1 MESAT
6 DQSASRDPSMGA
18 SKLRYPLRSAK
29 PYSAVS
35 QSVSVL
41 DLSGKDKSAKPPR
54 RLSIPTKTA
63 TGPRPAPIGSVTPTS
78 QTRNV
83 RSDGQEKSDTP
94 ASDVSRSASR
104 RKFSTLSSVSYWLT
118 QIKLAEASSKHSV
131 SLGFFKLALES
142 GCEPLDRMREELK
155 AYVTRHDLGNE
166 LESSVKDLLQIYNI
180 LEDFEQLKVS
190 ETCSKLPKEGKPEKN
205 NQNSATTRTGSL
217 RPMSLNSNSPSIVDS
232 NKGDSAHKGKPTSRI
247 RGSYN
252 KNTARAILVKDS
264 NNNQME
270 NKNPKQKGQQDCG
283 NENNN
288 CLPNKPIAEPVD
300 ELPKEILHEGKENMD
315 TELMEV
321 AGVTE

>member
-1 MESAT
+1 MRRYFSFLVLY
-6 DQSASRDPSMGA
+6 ASDITFIDNLLSR
-18 SKLRYPLRSAK
+18 AK

-142 GCEPLDRMREELK
+142 GCEVCINYFST
-155 AYVTRHDLGNE
+155 YVFFVCVSV
-166 LESSVKDLLQIYNI
+166 SSYI
-180 LEDFEQLKVS
+180 LILCDF
-190 ETCSKLPKEGKPEKN
+190 
-205 NQNSATTRTGSL
+205 SL
-217 RPMSLNSNSPSIVDS
+217 TLFSF
-232 NKGDSAHKGKPTSRI
+232 
-247 RGSYN
+247 
-252 KNTARAILVKDS
+252 
-264 NNNQME
+264 
-270 NKNPKQKGQQDCG
+270 C
-283 NENNN
+283 
-288 CLPNKPIAEPVD
+288 
-300 ELPKEILHEGKENMD
+300 
-315 TELMEV
+315 
-321 AGVTE
+321 